1 MVYKY
6 AFQNSFVYHDIRL
19 YSIIEKKKKN
29 SLAAQAQLMEPTAL
43 KSEYSAQFPVIWEQ
57 WGSTTG
63 NSSLGVS
70 KDGEQLEPL

>member
-57 WGSTTG
+57 
-63 NSSLGVS
+63 
-70 KDGEQLEPL
+70 

>member
-6 AFQNSFVYHDIRL
+6 AFQNSFVNHDIRL
-19 YSIIEKKKKN
+19 YSIIEKKKN

-57 WGSTTG
+57 
-63 NSSLGVS
+63 
-70 KDGEQLEPL
+70 